1 MKCIK
6 IFPRQG
12 DRLHQSSL
20 YLLLLLVSG
29 VAGCGIIRPELGSVP
44 TPTESL
50 PPLQSS
56 PLTAPLAPPPK
67 LTSLDYVAQIVQRVG
82 PAVVRID
89 STRTVGQSFGDSGF
103 ERFFGGQEPQTQR
116 VQRGTGSG
124 FITTADGR
132 VLTNAHVV
140 QGADS
145 VTVVLKDGRRFKGTV
160 VGADATTDV
169 AVVKINAQNLPIV
182 KLGNSDN
189 LLPGQAAIAIGNPLG
204 LSFTVTQGIISATG
218 RSSAEVGVPAE
229 RVDFI
234 QTDAA
239 INPGNSGGP
248 LINAEGEVIGINSA
262 IIQGAAGLG
271 FAIPIATASHVADQI
286 VATGKAEHPYLGVK
300 MAELTPE
307 LRNEINQSNAG
318 FKINQDQ
325 GVLIIAVQ
333 SNSPAARGGVRSGDI
348 VASINGTAIQTTQQ
362 VQKQVEA
369 TSIGSPL
376 QVVVNR
382 DGQKQTLSVKPE
394 PLPAK
399 EAEPGPG

>member
-1 MKCIK
+1 MKILQRYIHHLK
-6 IFPRQG
+6 QPSF
-12 DRLHQSSL
+12 S
-20 YLLLLLVSG
+20 LLLLLLGSS
-29 VAGCGIIRPELGSVP
+29 AGCNALRNELGVPLPQESVA
-44 TPTESL
+44 S
-50 PPLQSS
+50 LQSPSPVS
-56 PLTAPLAPPPK
+56 PLPTPK

-103 ERFFGGQEPQTQR
+103 ERFFGAQVPPAQR

-145 VTVVLKDGRRFKGTV
+145 VTVVMKDGRRFKGTV
-160 VGADATTDV
+160 VGADPTTDV
-169 AVVKINAQNLPIV
+169 AVIDIDAQNLPTV
-182 KLGNSDN
+182 SLGNSDN
-189 LLPGQAAIAIGNPLG
+189 LLPGQVAIAIGNPLG

-218 RSSAEVGVPAE
+218 RSAADVGVSAE

-271 FAIPIATASHVADQI
+271 FAIPIATASRVAQQI
-286 VATGKAEHPYLGVK
+286 VTTGKAQHPYLGVK

-307 LRNEINQSNAG
+307 IRNEINQSDVG

-325 GVLIIAVQ
+325 GVLIIAVE
-333 SNSPAARGGVRSGDI
+333 SNSPAARGGVRPGDL
-348 VASINGTAIQTTQQ
+348 VVSINGAAIQTAQQ
-362 VQKQVEA
+362 VQQQVEA
-369 TSIGSPL
+369 ATIGTPL
-376 QVVVNR
+376 QITVNR
-382 DGQKQTLSVKPE
+382 NGQTRTVAVKPE
-394 PLPAK
+394 SLPVR
-399 EAEPGPG
+399 EPIQRN

>member
-1 MKCIK
+1 MKLSLLQRYQLK
-6 IFPRQG
+6 QPRLKQPSFYLALFLLG
-12 DRLHQSSL
+12 SS
-20 YLLLLLVSG
+20 
-29 VAGCGIIRPELGSVP
+29 AGCGGIRNELGNAP
-44 TPTESL
+44 TPQASL
-50 PPLQSS
+50 APLQAS
-56 PLTAPLAPPPK
+56 PATAPLAPPK
-67 LTSLDYVAQIVQRVG
+67 LTSLDYVAQIVERVG

-103 ERFFGGQEPQTQR
+103 ERFFGGQAPRAQR

-160 VGADATTDV
+160 VGADPTTDV
-169 AVVKINAQNLPIV
+169 AVVKINAQSLPTV

-218 RSSAEVGVPAE
+218 RSAADVGVPAE
-229 RVDFI
+229 RVEFI

-262 IIQGAAGLG
+262 IIQGATGLG
-271 FAIPIATASHVADQI
+271 FAIPIATAARVADQI
-286 VATGKAEHPYLGVK
+286 VTTGKAEHPYLGVQ

-325 GVLIIAVQ
+325 GVLVLGLQ
-333 SNSPAARGGVRSGDI
+333 SNSPAARGGVRPGDLI
-348 VASINGTAIQTTQQ
+348 ASINGTAIQTAQQ
-362 VQKQVEA
+362 VQQQVEA
-369 TSIGSPL
+369 ATIGNPL
-376 QVVVNR
+376 QIVVNR
-382 DGQKQTLSVKPE
+382 NGQKQTLTVKPE
-394 PLPAK
+394 PLPVR
-399 EAEPGPG
+399 EPSRGN

>member
-1 MKCIK
+1 MKLLLPYHRCLK
-6 IFPRQG
+6 QPSFY
-12 DRLHQSSL
+12 LS
-20 YLLLLLVSG
+20 LLLLGSS
-29 VAGCGIIRPELGSVP
+29 AGCGVVRNELGTAP
-44 TPTESL
+44 TPQESIA
-50 PPLQSS
+50 PLQTNPSTS
-56 PLTAPLAPPPK
+56 PLTPPK

-89 STRTVGQSFGDSGF
+89 STRTVAQSFGDSGF
-103 ERFFGGQEPQTQR
+103 ERFFGGQVPRSQR

-124 FITTADGR
+124 FITTSDGR

-145 VTVVLKDGRRFKGTV
+145 VTVVLRDGRRFKGTV
-160 VGADATTDV
+160 VGADSTTDV
-169 AVVKINAQNLPIV
+169 AVIKINAQNLPIV

-218 RSSAEVGVPAE
+218 RSAADVGVPAE

-271 FAIPIATASHVADQI
+271 FAIPIATASRVAEQI
-286 VATGKAEHPYLGVK
+286 VATGKAQHPYLGVQ

-307 LRNEINQSNAG
+307 IRNELNQSDAG
-318 FKINQDQ
+318 FTVNQDQ
-325 GVLIIAVQ
+325 GVLIVAVQ
-333 SNSPAARGGVRSGDI
+333 SNSPAARGGLRQGDV
-348 VASINGTAIQTTQQ
+348 VASINGTAIQTAQQ
-362 VQKQVEA
+362 VQQQVEA
-369 TSIGSPL
+369 AAIGSPL
-376 QVVVNR
+376 QIVVNR
-382 DGQKQTLSVKPE
+382 NGQKQTLTVKPE
-394 PLPAK
+394 PLPAR
-399 EAEPGPG
+399 ELRQDN

>member
-1 MKCIK
+1 MK
-6 IFPRQG
+6 
-12 DRLHQSSL
+12 
-20 YLLLLLVSG
+20 LLLLQCRRLKRPFFYLALLLLGSS
-29 VAGCGIIRPELGSVP
+29 AGCRVIRNELGAPP
-44 TPTESL
+44 TPQESL
-50 PPLQSS
+50 APVQPSPIASS
-56 PLTAPLAPPPK
+56 PLTPPK

-103 ERFFGGQEPQTQR
+103 ERFFGGDAPQTQR

-160 VGADATTDV
+160 VGADSTTDV
-169 AVVKINAQNLPIV
+169 AVVKINAQNLPTV

-271 FAIPIATASHVADQI
+271 FAIPIATASRVADQI
-286 VATGKAEHPYLGVK
+286 VTTGKAQHPYLGVK

-307 LRNEINQSNAG
+307 IRNEINQNDAG
-318 FKINQDQ
+318 FKVNQDQ
-325 GVLIIAVQ
+325 GVLIIGVQ
-333 SNSPAARGGVRSGDI
+333 ANSPAARGGMRAGDI
-348 VASINGTAIQTTQQ
+348 VASINGTAIQTAQQ
-362 VQKQVEA
+362 VQQQVEA
-369 TSIGSPL
+369 TAIGSPL
-376 QVVVNR
+376 QVIVNR
-382 DGQKQTLSVKPE
+382 NGQKQTLTIKPE
-394 PLPAK
+394 PLPVR
-399 EAEPGPG
+399 ELNQDN

>member
-1 MKCIK
+1 MKILPQHFHRFK
-6 IFPRQG
+6 QPSFY
-12 DRLHQSSL
+12 LV
-20 YLLLLLVSG
+20 LLLLGNS
-29 VAGCGIIRPELGSVP
+29 AGCNALRSEIGALAPAPQESVA
-44 TPTESL
+44 S
-50 PPLQSS
+50 LQSPIAVS
-56 PLTAPLAPPPK
+56 PLPPPK

-89 STRTVGQSFGDSGF
+89 STRTVGQSFGDTGF
-103 ERFFGGQEPQTQR
+103 ERFFGAQVPPAQR

-160 VGADATTDV
+160 VGADPTTDV
-169 AVVKINAQNLPIV
+169 AVIKIDAQNLPTV
-182 KLGNSDN
+182 KMGNSDN

-218 RSSAEVGVPAE
+218 RSAADVGVSAE

-248 LINAEGEVIGINSA
+248 LINGEGEVIGINSA

-271 FAIPIATASHVADQI
+271 FAIPIATASRVAEQI
-286 VATGKAEHPYLGVK
+286 VTTGKAEHPYLGVK

-307 LRNEINQSNAG
+307 IRNEINQSNAG

-325 GVLIIAVQ
+325 GVLIIGVA
-333 SNSPAARGGVRSGDI
+333 SNSPAARGGIRPGDV
-348 VASINGTAIQTTQQ
+348 VASINGTPIQTAQQ
-362 VQKQVEA
+362 VQQQVEA
-369 TSIGSPL
+369 ATIGGTL
-376 QVVVNR
+376 QITVNR
-382 DGQKQTLSVKPE
+382 NGQTQTVAVKPE
-394 PLPAK
+394 PLPVR
-399 EAEPGPG
+399 EPNQRS